1 MYSYFIEK
9 SLKRKLS
16 KLAKKDKP
24 MFDTILKKIEEIVQR
39 PEHYKP
45 LRYDLK
51 NIKRVHIKGS
61 FVLVFR
67 FERNE
72 IRFMDFDHHDNIYK
86 KKF

>member
-1 MYSYFIEK
+1 MSYFIDK

-16 KLAKKDKP
+16 KLAKKDRV
-24 MFDTILKKIEEIVQR
+24 MFNFVMKKMEEIVQH

-51 NIKRVHIKGS
+51 NLRRVHIRKS
-61 FVLVFR
+61 FVLVF
-67 FERNE
+67 ETKGEE
-72 IRFMDFDHHDNIYK
+72 IRFLDFDHHDNIYK